1 MSELFRRRLVFANAL
16 LLVQT
21 EDDPEVP
28 DIDGIAN
35 KWQTSSVLA
44 LAVLHDAE
52 GEVDLQ
58 IRSDRPSKELLLLF
72 EGTLRSTRKLV
83 QLITVYLDTLANIR
97 ILGDHLDVRV
107 WGNDPRQPEVVVIEC
122 LTPVEVDQ
130 PRLP

>member
-1 MSELFRRRLVFANAL
+1 MSELFRRRLAFANAL

-58 IRSDRPSKELLLLF
+58 IRSDRPYKELFLLF

-97 ILGDHLDVRV
+97 ILGDHLNVRV